1 MSISTPEAPPAPR
14 RNPTQTRDRL
24 LGAAFEEIYR
34 SGFQGA
40 DLSAIIAKSG
50 VTKGALYHHFDNKSA
65 LGHAVIDDVI
75 SVIMREKWLSPLTP
89 DANPIDTLIG
99 IVKSTSLIPEHVSGG
114 CPLNNLAQEMSPL
127 DESFRLRLA
136 SIFKRWIIGIGE
148 ALHHGQAKGQVRDG
162 IKPFETA
169 SQLVA
174 MYEGYIS
181 LAKNAQDAD
190 FLSLGMDQMVRY
202 LETLRP

>member
-1 MSISTPEAPPAPR
+1 MSISAKETQRSLR
-14 RNPTQTRDRL
+14 RNPTRTRERL
-24 LGAAFEEIYR
+24 LGAAFEEIYH

-40 DLSAIIAKSG
+40 DLSTILARSG
-50 VTKGALYHHFDNKSA
+50 VTKGALYHHFENKDA
-65 LGHAVIDDVI
+65 LGFAVIEDVI
-75 SVIMREKWLSPLTP
+75 GVIMRDKWISPLSL
-89 DANPIDTLIG
+89 DKNPIDALID
-99 IVKSTSLIPEHVSGG
+99 IVKSTSLMPEHVSGG

-127 DESFRLRLA
+127 NEGFRRRLA
-136 SIFKRWIIGIGE
+136 GIFKNWIIGIGE
-148 ALHHGQAKGQVRDG
+148 ALHHGQAKGQVRAE